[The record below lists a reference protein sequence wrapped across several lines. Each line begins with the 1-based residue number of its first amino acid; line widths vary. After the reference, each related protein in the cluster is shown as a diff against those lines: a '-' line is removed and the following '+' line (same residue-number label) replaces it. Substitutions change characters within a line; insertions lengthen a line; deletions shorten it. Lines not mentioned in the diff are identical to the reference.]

1 MQPGGL
7 ELQVT
12 LLDATTG
19 QPLSDT
25 DNPRGEVLFFGA
37 GDQPIVPTVLLTDQ
51 SSHTFKFKVMLLSSD
66 IHGALV
72 RIKVAPPNA
81 ADDDPLCVITRAFK
95 SRARHPGSD
104 ATAVV
109 AAADDDDLGAALL
122 AHDTNHGLQ
131 TDSLSIEL
139 DDDNGV
145 LNFASGINTTID
157 LGDDV
162 VDVDDDDDDDD
173 DLDGDLDG
181 DVFHLTPNDVVK
193 LLGDVFHLTPN
204 DVVKLLAAPS
214 SSSSSG
220 ASSSSSSS
228 ASCSAPPAKKA
239 KTSRSG

>member
-145 LNFASGINTTID
+145 SNFASGINTTID

-193 LLGDVFHLTPN
+193 LL
-204 DVVKLLAAPS
+204 AAPS

-239 KTSRSG
+239 RTSRSG